1 MVKPL
6 VSVINVARNTSHIVQ
21 ELEKR
26 ELQKAIEI
34 RRMQSSKT
42 LDKNAIAAH
51 NKSNRSVTKVSP
63 ELVAAMERQRLQK
76 NSLSSKYNGSS

>member
-1 MVKPL
+1 M
-6 VSVINVARNTSHIVQ
+6 Q